1 MPAALEIARKDL
13 RQRIRDRSAL
23 LVAIVA
29 PFALAALFSMI
40 LGGVDQG
47 FHGHWGYV
55 DLDNGELATALQ
67 AGPLQALADEG
78 VIDLE
83 ELPSA
88 DAARAALQAGEID
101 TAIIVPA
108 GFSSD
113 YLAGRG
119 GEVQLVVDADAGI
132 SAEVARSVL
141 AGFADRADAVQLA
154 VRTAIAAAGGLPSPE
169 LVATV
174 TQQAR
179 SMPAPVTVADLDVAD
194 RQAGYTT
201 YYAGAMAI
209 LFVFLTAQFGLTSI
223 HAERRAGTMAR
234 ILAAPVR
241 WPSILLGK
249 LIVSLVLSLVSMAVI
264 VLGTGLLLGAT
275 WGDPVGVAVLLLAGA
290 LAATGIALLAVAFT
304 RTEEQAGAAVAI
316 VTLSLAVLG
325 GSFFPANQS
334 SELLAQLSLVTPH
347 GWFLRGVN
355 DLATGGDVVSAA
367 APALVLVLIGL
378 ICGGLGLLR
387 ARRMVTG

>member
-23 LVAIVA
+23 LIAIVA

-47 FHGHWGYV
+47 FHGRWGYV
-55 DLDNGELATALQ
+55 DLDGGELATALE
-67 AGPLQALADEG
+67 AGPLQALSDEG

-169 LVATV
+169 LIATV

-179 SMPAPVTVADLDVAD
+179 SMPDPVTVADLDVAD

-275 WGDPVGVAVLLLAGA
+275 WGDPVGVAALLLAGA
-290 LAATGIALLAVAFT
+290 LSATGIALLAVAFT

-378 ICGGLGLLR
+378 VCGGLGLLR

>member
-179 SMPAPVTVADLDVAD
+179 SMPDPVTVADLDVAD

>member
-47 FHGHWGYV
+47 FHGRWGYV
-55 DLDNGELATALQ
+55 DLDGGELAAALE

-88 DAARAALQAGEID
+88 DVARAALQAGQID

-132 SAEVARSVL
+132 SAEVARSLL

-174 TQQAR
+174 TQEAR
-179 SMPAPVTVADLDVAD
+179 SMPDPVTVADLDVAD

-241 WPSILLGK
+241 WPSVLLGK
-249 LIVSLVLSLVSMAVI
+249 LIVSLVLSLVSMTVI

-275 WGDPVGVAVLLLAGA
+275 WGDPVGLAVLLLAGA
-290 LAATGIALLAVAFT
+290 LSATGIALLAVAFT
-304 RTEEQAGAAVAI
+304 QTEEQAGAAVAI

-355 DLATGGDVVSAA
+355 DLATGGDVASAA
-367 APALVLVLIGL
+367 APALVLVVIGL
-378 ICGGLGLLR
+378 VCGGLGLLR